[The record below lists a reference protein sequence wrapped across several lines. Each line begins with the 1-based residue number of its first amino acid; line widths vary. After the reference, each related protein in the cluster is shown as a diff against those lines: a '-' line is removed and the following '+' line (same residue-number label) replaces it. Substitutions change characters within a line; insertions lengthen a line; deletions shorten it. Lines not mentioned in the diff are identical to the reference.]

1 MLFLEGMSGRK
12 RGHGMSKFYTPY
24 PYEPYGLDTSPWKS
38 EANAKYQPKRS
49 QKIKNKR
56 KGKKRK

>member
-1 MLFLEGMSGRK
+1 MIWN
-12 RGHGMSKFYTPY
+12 PY
-24 PYEPYGLDTSPWKS
+24 SICDLRETLRMMQKPAD
-38 EANAKYQPKRS
+38 AKYQPKRS